1 MFKLPLDGVHEWHKA
16 TNEQMVHEFGQG
28 ERTRRYF
35 VLKKAKSKNRKIQP
49 TWFIEK
55 ILVLV
60 KVDYMSKDNFGL
72 IAAAESGILF
82 NWAQIVYNR
91 FVMEVN
97 EGDKRKQSRTSKIPA
112 FLGMIFEHAK
122 VGSLKLAL
130 SQSNLGRTEKPGSGK
145 GRRSISLTV
154 QDDSEPPPKKM
165 KTETNVIDQSTSST
179 SQIVEQGT
187 EKAKQEQD
195 SGNEVWDQ
203 DLTGDLIPRPVS
215 RQGRVQSIPAKKIS
229 IKLGKQ
235 KTSEKVQEAKVVDL
249 FKDVDPNEQTELVPV
264 TVDMKQGNTNAMRAS
279 TVIKNLNDTVQFVER
294 QQKYAMSLQMT
305 ITTLRDSNNALI
317 SMYQDEKV
325 KTANFDK
332 LVQGVKE
339 LREFFKAEAR
349 AKE

>member
-1 MFKLPLDGVHEWHKA
+1 MDGVHEWHKA

-130 SQSNLGRTEKPGSGK
+130 SQSSLGRTEKPGSGK

-179 SQIVEQGT
+179 SQTVEQGT

-229 IKLGKQ
+229 IKLG
-235 KTSEKVQEAKVVDL
+235 
-249 FKDVDPNEQTELVPV
+249 QTE
-264 TVDMKQGNTNAMRAS
+264 
-279 TVIKNLNDTVQFVER
+279 
-294 QQKYAMSLQMT
+294 
-305 ITTLRDSNNALI
+305 
-317 SMYQDEKV
+317 
-325 KTANFDK
+325 NF
-332 LVQGVKE
+332 
-339 LREFFKAEAR
+339 RESAR
-349 AKE
+349 GKSC